1 LHRSACSW
9 SLIAAG
15 SFDDPRITV
24 IRFADFPSKGEIEL
38 LAGDPHRHARV
49 MPISGER
56 QPELRSANRNRRT
69 PCREAAAIDARRAR
83 EAV

>member
-9 SLIAAG
+9 SQAAAG

-38 LAGDPHRHARV
+38 LAGDLHCHA
-49 MPISGER
+49 ISGPCPFLGR
-56 QPELRSANRNRRT
+56 DNRNRRT
-69 PCREAAAIDARRAR
+69 PRRETAAIDARRAR
-83 EAV
+83 DVV